1 MNVKNILKKENLI
14 GAAGLGAGSLSAEI
28 LVSKVSP
35 MLPEQASKFASAL
48 PILAGLVLQNS
59 KGILGSLGKGMIAQ
73 GISATAKGFIPEE
86 TKSTLGIG
94 GNEVL
99 MGNVMMG
106 EQDEFDSASLG
117 GLTSDSYD
125 FTSGTSGEMDY

>member
-35 MLPEQASKFASAL
+35 MLPEQASKFASAI

-73 GISATAKGFIPEE
+73 GVSATAKGFIPEE
-86 TKSTLGIG
+86 TKTTLGIG
-94 GNEVL
+94 GDEVM

-106 EQDEFDSASLG
+106 DNLDSASLG

>member
-73 GISATAKGFIPEE
+73 GVSATAKGFIPEE
-86 TKSTLGIG
+86 TKTTLGIG
-94 GNEVL
+94 GDEVM

-106 EQDEFDSASLG
+106 DNLDSASLG